1 MAYSSV
7 PKTKRDGKIELLD
20 GTTPTPVTLE
30 VAYEDGNFSFS
41 QPQQF
46 SELVVMDRGNFAAIR
61 KQDEQA
67 ITGSFS
73 FHFRQFTDGSEAG
86 SVRDFIQQSG
96 NYAANLSTGTS
107 GVPYVEHFCIDI
119 KYTAEGTDFGDDADH
134 TVTLAKC
141 VCTLD
146 FSEGDPSAF
155 TLNFTCYG
163 GATVTGPA

>member
-86 SVRDFIQQSG
+86 SVRDFIQKSG
-96 NYAANLSTGTS
+96 NYAANLSTGTT

-119 KYTAEGTDFGDDADH
+119 KYTAEGTDFNDDADH

>member
-1 MAYSSV
+1 MAYSTV

-20 GTTPTPVTLE
+20 GTGTPVVLE
-30 VAYEDGNFSFS
+30 IAYEDGNFSFA

-46 SELVVMDRGNFAAIR
+46 SELVIMDRGNFSTIR

-73 FHFRQFTDGSEAG
+73 FHFRQFTDSVNAG
-86 SVRDFIQQSG
+86 SVRDFINQTGSYSG
-96 NYAANLSTGTS
+96 NASTGTS
-107 GVPYVEHFCIDI
+107 GVPYVEHYCIDI
-119 KYTAEGTDFGDDADH
+119 KYTAEGTDFGDDNDH

-146 FSEGDPSAF
+146 FAEGDPSAF

-163 GATVTGPA
+163 GATVA

>member
-1 MAYSSV
+1 MAYSTI
-7 PKTKRDGKIELLD
+7 PKTKRDGKIELID
-20 GTTPTPVTLE
+20 ATTGTPVTLE
-30 VAYEDGNFSFS
+30 VAYEDGNFTFS

-67 ITGSFS
+67 VTGSFG
-73 FHFRQFTDGSEAG
+73 FHFRQFTSSDFGSI
-86 SVRDFIQQSG
+86 RDFINQSG
-96 NYAANLSTGTS
+96 AYSANVSTGTS
-107 GVPYVEHFCIDI
+107 GTPFVEHYCVDI
-119 KYTAEGTDFGDDADH
+119 KYTAEGTDLGDDNDH
-134 TVTLAKC
+134 TVTLSKC

-163 GATVTGPA
+163 GATVA

>member
-1 MAYSSV
+1 MAYSVV
-7 PKTKRDGKIELLD
+7 PKTKRDGKIELID
-20 GTTPTPVTLE
+20 GTGVPVTLE

-41 QPQQF
+41 EPNEF

-61 KQDEQA
+61 KQDQQA

-86 SVRDFIQQSG
+86 SIRDFITQSG
-96 NYAANLSTGTS
+96 NYSGNISTGGA
-107 GVPYVEHFCIDI
+107 GVPYVEHYCVDI

-134 TVTLAKC
+134 TVTLSKC
-141 VCTLD
+141 VCSLD
-146 FSEGDPSAF
+146 FAEGDPSAF

-163 GATVTGPA
+163 GSSVTGPA

>member
-1 MAYSSV
+1 MAYSVV

-20 GTTPTPVTLE
+20 GSGVPVTLE

-41 QPQQF
+41 QPQRF

-67 ITGSFS
+67 ITGSFT

-86 SVRDFIQQSG
+86 SVRDFINQSG
-96 NYAANLSTGTS
+96 NYSGNVSTGLV
-107 GVPYVEHFCIDI
+107 GVPYIQHFAVDI

-134 TVTLAKC
+134 SVTLSKC

-146 FSEGDPSAF
+146 FSEGDPSSF
-155 TLNFTCYG
+155 TLNFNCYG
-163 GATVTGPA
+163 GISATGPA